1 MTYISFQIYYKAEFF
16 DLATLLETMILLLGL
31 VKEENIGISK
41 NFAGRLFS
49 WKQFFSDGF
58 SFSKSNCW
66 QLHYRRDVFALG
78 LTFT

>member
-1 MTYISFQIYYKAEFF
+1 MFLVTYISFQIYYKAEFF

-49 WKQFFSDGF
+49 
-58 SFSKSNCW
+58 
-66 QLHYRRDVFALG
+66 
-78 LTFT
+78 